1 MSNAI
6 PVFEA
11 KNKLPLYIH
20 QAEEEGPVI
29 LSRHSKEVAVLISIE
44 EYHHLLEDR
53 KAYRKRLNIVERAK
67 LFRERHKE
75 LYEGD
80 DFDKTIDQ
88 VFNHIREDQPSS
100 YYKENHVWDEVLESW
115 ND

>member
-1 MSNAI
+1 MSDAV

-20 QAEEEGPVI
+20 QAEEKGPVI
-29 LSRHSKEVAVLISIE
+29 LSRHNKDVAVLISIE
-44 EYHHLLEDR
+44 EFNQLMEDR
-53 KAYRKRLNIVERAK
+53 KAYRKKLNIVERAK

-75 LYEGD
+75 LYEGE

-88 VFNHIREDQPSS
+88 IFNQLREDQPSS
-100 YYKENHVWDEVLESW
+100 YFKEKHVWDDVLESW